1 MIYRSFQNMK
11 LSALGM
17 GGMRF
22 PLLPGEER
30 RVDEA
35 AVARLVDYAME
46 KGVNYYD
53 TAWGYH
59 GGQSEVALGKALRR
73 YPRER
78 YYIADKF
85 PGYDLRNMDKVE
97 SIFEE
102 QLKRTGMEYFDFY
115 LIHNVNELNID
126 HYLDDDTYHIY
137 SYLMEQKKNGRIR
150 HLGFSA
156 HGDMPVL
163 ERFLNAYGKD
173 MEFCQLQI
181 NWVDWEFQ
189 RAKEKVELMNKWNL
203 PVWVMEP
210 LRGGKL
216 VSIPTGQTEK
226 LKQLRPNESVP
237 GWAFRFLQSLDEV
250 VVTLSGMT
258 TMEQLQENIGVYEEA
273 KPLNEAEMNAIL
285 TAGREMTRG
294 VPCTACS
301 YCTTHCPQG
310 LDIPALI
317 GLYNEEK
324 FGSNGFLVPM
334 RLKVMGEGK
343 RPGDCLGCRSCE
355 KVCPQN
361 IKISEVLSEFA
372 RIIKK

>member
-1 MIYRSFQNMK
+1 MIYRSFQDLK
-11 LSALGM
+11 LSGLGM

-22 PLLPGEER
+22 PMLPEDGKT
-30 RVDEA
+30 VDEA
-35 AVARLVDYAME
+35 AVAQLVDYAMAH
-46 KGVNYYD
+46 GINYYD

-73 YPRER
+73 YPRES

-85 PGYDLRNMDKVE
+85 PGYDLQNMDKVE

-102 QLKRTGMEYFDFY
+102 QLRRTGMEYFDFY
-115 LIHNVNELNID
+115 LFHNVNELNIN
-126 HYLDDDTYHIY
+126 HYLDDKTYGIY
-137 SYLMEQKKNGRIR
+137 SYLIKQKQNGRIR

-156 HGDMPVL
+156 HGELPVL
-163 ERFLNAYGKD
+163 ERFLHAYGKD

-189 RAKEKVELMNKWNL
+189 KAKEKVELMRKWNL

-216 VSIPTGQTEK
+216 VSLAPEQTAELAK
-226 LKQLRPNESVP
+226 LRPEESMP
-237 GWAFRFLQSLDEV
+237 GWCFRFLQSLDDV

-258 TMEQLQENIGVYEEA
+258 TPEQLKENIQSYEES
-273 KPLNEAEMNAIL
+273 KPLSETEMDTIVAL
-285 TAGREMTRG
+285 GRKLTRG

-310 LDIPALI
+310 LDIPALME
-317 GLYNEEK
+317 LYNEQT
-324 FGSNGFLVPM
+324 FGGNGFLIPM
-334 RLKVMGEGK
+334 RMKVMGEGK
-343 RPGDCLGCRSCE
+343 RPADCLGCRSCE
-355 KVCPQN
+355 AVCPQN
-361 IKISEVLSEFA
+361 IKISEVLSDFA
-372 RIIKK
+372 KKL